1 MSRTVFQAVIICVAA
16 LCSSA
21 AWAKVEVQ
29 AGQHKSLG
37 RILVAKVSED
47 IAPGDYEAL
56 LKGIKANPG
65 KYAKK
70 IVMLDSIG
78 GSVAEAIRMGR
89 LLRETGF
96 DALVPSTG
104 LCQGSCVYLLAAGH
118 AKTVRGHVGIHRPY
132 YAGSDSLHSASA
144 SGASRAAQVAYFQDM
159 QIPPELLEAINS
171 TEPRRMRVLTPSE
184 LARYRLN

>member
-1 MSRTVFQAVIICVAA
+1 MSRTVFQAVIICVAM
-16 LCSSA
+16 LCSTA
-21 AWAKVEVQ
+21 ALAKVEVQ

-56 LKGIKANPG
+56 LQGINANPG
-65 KYAKK
+65 NYATK

-104 LCQGSCVYLLAAGH
+104 VCQGSCVYLLAAGRN
-118 AKTVRGHVGIHRPY
+118 KTVRGHVGIHRPY
-132 YAGSDSLHSASA
+132 YSGSDSVHSASSA
-144 SGASRAAQVAYFQDM
+144 GATRSSQAAYFKEM
-159 QIPPELLEAINS
+159 QIPLELLEAINR
-171 TEPRRMRVLTPSE
+171 TEPRRMRVLSADE
-184 LARYRLN
+184 LKRYHLQ

>member
-21 AWAKVEVQ
+21 TLAKVEVQ
-29 AGQHKSLG
+29 SGQDKTLG

-47 IAPGDYEAL
+47 IASGDYEAL

-78 GSVAEAIRMGR
+78 GSVTEAIRMGR

-96 DALVPSTG
+96 DALVPAAAV
-104 LCQGSCVYLLAAGH
+104 CQGSCVYLLAAG
-118 AKTVRGHVGIHRPY
+118 KGKSVRGHVGIHRPY
-132 YAGSDSLHSASA
+132 YADSDSVHSISA
-144 SGASRAAQVAYFQDM
+144 YGASRATQAAYFKEM
-159 QIPPELLEAINS
+159 HIPLELLEMINS

-184 LARYRLN
+184 LARYRLQ

>member
-1 MSRTVFQAVIICVAA
+1 MSRSVFQAVMISAVMLYSGAA
-16 LCSSA
+16 L
-21 AWAKVEVQ
+21 AKVEVQ

-37 RILVAKVSED
+37 PVLLAKVSED

-56 LKGIKANPG
+56 LKGIQRHPG

-78 GSVAEAIRMGR
+78 GSVAEAMRMGR

-96 DALVPSTG
+96 DTLVPSTG

-118 AKTVRGHVGIHRPY
+118 RKSVRGPVGIHRPY
-132 YAGSDSLHSASA
+132 YTGSDSVHSASSA
-144 SGASRAAQVAYFQDM
+144 GAARSSQAAYFKDM
-159 QIPPELLEAINS
+159 QIPLKLLDAIHS

-184 LARYRLN
+184 LTLYGLN